1 MSRFALV
8 LTILVASVSLASL
21 ARADETT
28 TVHTDNSGDTT
39 TTHTTNTP
47 ATTHTTTVHS
57 HRHYHHRFHPV
68 HEASRII
75 HDATGTEP
83 TRPKP
88 EN

>member
-8 LTILVASVSLASL
+8 LTIFVASVSLGSL
-21 ARADETT
+21 AHADETT
-28 TVHTDNSGDTT
+28 TTVTHTDKAGNTTSTHTT
-39 TTHTTNTP
+39 TTH
-47 ATTHTTTVHS
+47 HTS
-57 HRHYHHRFHPV
+57 HHHPKRFHPV

>member
-21 ARADETT
+21 VHADETT
-28 TVHTDNSGDTT
+28 TT
-39 TTHTTNTP
+39 TTHTDKAGNT
-47 ATTHTTTVHS
+47 TSTHTTTHHTS
-57 HRHYHHRFHPV
+57 HHHYHHRFHPV